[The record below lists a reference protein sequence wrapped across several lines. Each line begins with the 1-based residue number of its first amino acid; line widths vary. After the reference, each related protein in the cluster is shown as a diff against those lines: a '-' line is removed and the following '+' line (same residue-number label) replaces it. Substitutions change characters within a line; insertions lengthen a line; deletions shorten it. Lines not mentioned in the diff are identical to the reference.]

1 MTDAPLWIGIDVSKR
16 CLDVCVRPSMQQFQE
31 TNTKK
36 GIVALVKRVREIE
49 PALVV
54 LEATAGM
61 EAMVAAA
68 LAAEHVSVAVVNPR
82 QVRSFARATG
92 KLAKTDSIDASVLA
106 HFAEAVR
113 PQVRPLPDTQAKE
126 LSELVGRRRQ
136 LVEMIVA
143 EKARLAGICG
153 VALDDIKAHIA
164 WLEKRL
170 KRLDGELASAVA
182 SSPIWQAKSEL
193 LKSVPGVGDVLSL
206 TLIAGLPELGTLS
219 GKQIANLVGVAPI
232 NRDSGSMRGRQ
243 SIWGGRAQ
251 VRCVLYMATLVAVRH
266 NPIIKTFYERLRA
279 LGKPPKVAL
288 TACMRK
294 LLVILNAIAKAKQPW
309 SFQGNP
315 VAGAA
320 KAA

>member
-31 TNTKK
+31 TNTEK
-36 GIVALVKRVREIE
+36 GIAALVKRVREIE

-232 NRDSGSMRGRQ
+232 NRDSGSMRGR
-243 SIWGGRAQ
+243 
-251 VRCVLYMATLVAVRH
+251 LVAVRH

>member
-1 MTDAPLWIGIDVSKR
+1 MADASRWIGIDVSKR
-16 CLDVCVRPSMQQFQE
+16 CLDVCVRPDMQQFQE
-31 TNTKK
+31 ANTEK
-36 GIVALVKRVREIE
+36 GIASLVKRVRELE

-61 EAMVAAA
+61 EAMVAAE
-68 LAAEHVSVAVVNPR
+68 LAAEHVPVAVNPR

-106 HFAEAVR
+106 HFADAVR
-113 PQVRPLPDTQAKE
+113 PQVRPLPDMHAKQF
-126 LSELVGRRRQ
+126 SELVGRRRQ

-153 VALDDIKAHIA
+153 VALADIKAHIA
-164 WLEKRL
+164 WLGKRL
-170 KRLDGELASAVA
+170 KRLDRELESAVA
-182 SSPIWQAKSEL
+182 NSPIWQAKSEL

-279 LGKPPKVAL
+279 HGKPPKVAL
-288 TACMRK
+288 TASMRK
-294 LLVILNAIAKAKQPW
+294 LLVILNAIAKTKQPW
-309 SFQGNP
+309 SVQRNILGGA
-315 VAGAA
+315 VEAG
-320 KAA
+320 

>member
-31 TNTKK
+31 TNTEK
-36 GIVALVKRVREIE
+36 GIAALVKRVREIE

-68 LAAEHVSVAVVNPR
+68 LAAEHVPVAVVNPR

-113 PQVRPLPDTQAKE
+113 PQVRPLPDAQAKE
-126 LSELVGRRRQ
+126 FSELVGRRRQ

-153 VALDDIKAHIA
+153 IALADIKAHIA

-170 KRLDGELASAVA
+170 KRLDGELQSAVT

-193 LKSVPGVGDVLSL
+193 LKSVPGVGEVLSL
-206 TLIAGLPELGTLS
+206 TLIAGLPELGSLS

-266 NPIIKTFYERLRA
+266 NPLIKTFYERLRA
-279 LGKPPKVAL
+279 NGKPPKVAL

-309 SFQGNP
+309 SFQGNSA
-315 VAGAA
+315 VGSA